1 MGFALGHALDE
12 EFSCQVSKL
21 QRFVKHGPSLGRFVE
36 RLLIDT
42 LRKYCPKKYSISSG
56 FYYSQN
62 PTVTEQSSSQLDV
75 FFYDEINY
83 PVLFDCS
90 EFVVVPPKSI
100 RGVIEVK
107 STINKTA
114 INQLLKQSDS
124 PNAVE
129 LPAEVKFNLI
139 GVKSDLKADFVYE
152 YIKEYYAQE
161 NSVVRPLGIVYCLEW
176 HEIIIFD
183 YRNNKY
189 QMLLLNNFELGISS
203 FFNQILYDIY
213 GKEVYLSAANT
224 IGPSFFIPIKSCVLR
239 AIEYMS
245 ESREK

>member
-1 MGFALGHALDE
+1 MSFALGHALDE

-42 LRKYCPKKYSISSG
+42 LKKYCPKKYSISSG

-83 PVLFDCS
+83 PVLFDCT
-90 EFVVVPPKSI
+90 EFVVVPPKSV

-107 STINKTA
+107 STINKAA
-114 INQLLKQSDS
+114 IDQLLKQSDS

-129 LPAEVKFNLI
+129 LPIDAKFNLI
-139 GVKSDLKADFVYE
+139 GVRSGLKADSVYE

-161 NSVVRPLGIVYCLEW
+161 KSVVRLLGIVYCLEW
-176 HEIIIFD
+176 REIIIFD
-183 YRNNKY
+183 YRDNKY
-189 QMLLLNNFELGISS
+189 KMLLLNNFELGISS
-203 FFNQILYDIY
+203 FFNHMLYNIY
-213 GKEVYLSAANT
+213 GEEVYLSATNT
-224 IGPSFFIPIKSCVLR
+224 IGPSLFIPIKSCVLR
-239 AIEYMS
+239 AIE
-245 ESREK
+245 